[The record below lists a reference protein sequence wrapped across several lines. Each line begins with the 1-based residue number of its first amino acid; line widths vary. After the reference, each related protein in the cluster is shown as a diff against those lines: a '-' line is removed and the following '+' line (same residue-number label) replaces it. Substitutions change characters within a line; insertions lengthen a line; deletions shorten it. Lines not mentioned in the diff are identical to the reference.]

1 MARNR
6 ANGEG
11 TVYVRKNRQGKTI
24 GYCGSYWVQTAD
36 GPKRRYVSG
45 KTKTEAL
52 VALRKATA
60 DRDGGLAFDAKNL
73 SLGVLPRPLA
83 QRLSARYCEAE
94 DLGAL

>member
-1 MARNR
+1 MVRNR

-24 GYCGSYWVQTAD
+24 GYRGSYWVQTAD

-73 SLGVLPRPLA
+73 SLGAYLDRWLNDSVRDTVR
-83 QRLSARYCEAE
+83 QRT
-94 DLGAL
+94 